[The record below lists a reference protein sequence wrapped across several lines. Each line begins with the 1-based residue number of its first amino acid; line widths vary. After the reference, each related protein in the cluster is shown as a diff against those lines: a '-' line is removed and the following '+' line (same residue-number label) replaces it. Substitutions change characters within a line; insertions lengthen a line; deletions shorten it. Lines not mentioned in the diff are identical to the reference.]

1 MLPWLPPLSS
11 RFQIAPAAHPLASLV
26 EERGRIVLHRRNAP
40 DLVLSRASDLS
51 ELAGFARLLAQMV
64 KHLPAGD
71 LANAVGEA
79 LPWTSYLSEE
89 GRKEFVTELPA
100 VIQDCEDLGT
110 FAPLETFIA
119 SWRSTAAVMADP
131 ELADRLSRPVTK
143 PLGTRVR
150 HRDNK
155 KANAPAT
162 R

>member
-1 MLPWLPPLSS
+1 MLPMAS
-11 RFQIAPAAHPLASLV
+11 AAEFSFSDLLQQPTRVASLV

-64 KHLPAGD
+64 KHLSAGD
-71 LANAVGEA
+71 LANTVGEA

-143 PLGTRVR
+143 PLGTRVQ
-150 HRDNK
+150 
-155 KANAPAT
+155 AP
-162 R
+162 